1 MRRHRISAGRILLA
15 LIAVLAASWAAG
27 QQQAE
32 TLAEGPGV
40 DLVRAK
46 CSLCHD
52 LGHIT
57 SIRQTREDWADT
69 VKLMIRRGAPVSPA
83 DETILVDYFSRYY
96 GR

>member
-1 MRRHRISAGRILLA
+1 LRRHRITAGAILLA
-15 LIAVLAASWAAG
+15 LFAVLAASWTAG

-32 TLAEGPGV
+32 ALTEGPGA

>member
-1 MRRHRISAGRILLA
+1 LRRHRVSAGAILLA
-15 LIAVLAASWAAG
+15 LVAVLAASWAAG

-32 TLAEGPGV
+32 KLAEGPGAN
-40 DLVRAK
+40 LVLAK
-46 CSLCHD
+46 CSLCHE

-57 SIRQTREDWADT
+57 RIRQTREDWADT

-83 DETILVDYFSRYY
+83 EEAVLVEYLTKYY